1 MGPTV
6 VEEVVVVEAAAA
18 VLTRAMVS
26 LLVRVIASRAMEA
39 TTRALTAAPALTTRE
54 DIAAMVS
61 PRQEDTALRPLT
73 RGAAAAAV
81 VVIIIPVSPI
91 ALEATTAATS
101 LPT

>member
-61 PRQEDTALRPLT
+61 PRQVEEDSITARNH
-73 RGAAAAAV
+73 AV
-81 VVIIIPVSPI
+81 LLLHTVV
-91 ALEATTAATS
+91 
-101 LPT
+101 